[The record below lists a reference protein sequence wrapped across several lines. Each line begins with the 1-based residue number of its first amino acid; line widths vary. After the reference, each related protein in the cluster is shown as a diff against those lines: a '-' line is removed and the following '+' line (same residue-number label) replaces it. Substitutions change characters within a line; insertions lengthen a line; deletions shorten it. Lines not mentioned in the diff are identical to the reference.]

1 MIEGATAGAS
11 RENRRAI
18 PVSCALHRGPRG
30 FANLM
35 VEKRGEEIILDPH
48 VLRHEALCCIPYRV
62 GRDLE
67 EYLWV

>member
-1 MIEGATAGAS
+1 MTEGATAGAS